1 MADQTPQEFEF
12 FASRSASERDES
24 SPSISNVSSP
34 DETPRDLL
42 RAIVQGRDDF
52 VFVLNP
58 EGTIHA
64 VSSSNGST
72 LPWPRDELLSLQLEA
87 LFGKEL
93 LNKIRKVLLHV
104 LDTGHCEDIEYAFD
118 LADGRHC
125 ILVRV
130 MPAAHAGT
138 TRVCLLARDITE
150 QKREQVNLHD
160 TLALL
165 EQAVELADIGSWE
178 YTVASQTFVWSD
190 HFFRMLGLTPDTET
204 VSLERSCQY
213 IHPEDRA
220 RLWIDV
226 AALISEGRPLENE
239 FRFVRSNHQVC
250 IFHSRAVPIVDAAGR
265 VTSIRGMSQDITEH
279 KAFEKSLQEL
289 TRRLLN
295 LRDEE
300 RRRVARDLHE
310 TAVQSLAALKMSLT
324 RLREALPGEKTLAH
338 ALQESSTLLAD
349 DAIREVRTVAYLM
362 HPPTLDLAGLDSALR
377 WFAAGFTERSAIAV
391 TVEVSRD
398 FGRLSQ
404 EIETTVFRIV
414 QEALTNVH
422 RHSGSRTATIRL
434 AREPGMV
441 RFEIQDYGRGMPSPQ
456 SQAGMHSN
464 AAFGVGIAGMRERMK
479 QLDGTL
485 EIRSES
491 GRGTTILATLPIG
504 QPISPGG

>member
-1 MADQTPQEFEF
+1 MADQNPLEFEF
-12 FASRSASERDES
+12 STSR
-24 SPSISNVSSP
+24 SP
-34 DETPRDLL
+34 DERDTSPSTIYSVGSPDESPRDLL
-42 RAIVQGRDDF
+42 QSIVQSRDDF

-58 EGTIHA
+58 EGMVHA
-64 VSSSNGST
+64 VSCSNDSI
-72 LPWPRDELLSLQLEA
+72 LPRPLDELLKLPLEA

-93 LNKIRKVLLHV
+93 LHQIRKEALHA
-104 LDTGHCEDIEYAFD
+104 LATGRGQDIEHSFE
-118 LADGRHC
+118 LADGKHT

-130 MPAAHAGT
+130 MPLAHAGAT
-138 TRVCLLARDITE
+138 KVCLLARDITE
-150 QKREQVNLHD
+150 QKSTDEKLRN

-178 YTVASQTFVWSD
+178 YSVESRSFVWSD
-190 HFFRMLGLTPDTET
+190 HFFRMLGLKPESE
-204 VSLERSCQY
+204 VISLERSCQH

-220 RLWIDV
+220 RLWKDV

-239 FRFVRSNHQVC
+239 FRFVRANLQVC

-289 TRRLLN
+289 TRRVLN

-310 TAVQSLAALKMSLT
+310 TVVQSLAALQMSLS

-338 ALQESSTLLAD
+338 ALEESSTLLAE
-349 DAIREVRTVAYLM
+349 DAIREVRTMAYLM

-377 WFAAGFTERSAIAV
+377 WFAAGFTERSGISV
-391 TVEVSRD
+391 TVEVSEE

-404 EIETTVFRIV
+404 EIETTIFRIV

-422 RHSGSRTATIRL
+422 RHSGSRTAAIRL
-434 AREPGMV
+434 TREPGSA
-441 RFEIQDYGRGMPSPQ
+441 RFEIQDYGRGMPSPE
-456 SQAGMHSN
+456 SRAGTHSN
-464 AAFGVGIAGMRERMK
+464 ASFGVGIAGMRERMK
-479 QLDGTL
+479 QLDGRL
-485 EIRSES
+485 EIRSEP
-491 GRGTTILATLPIG
+491 GGGTTILGTLPIG